1 MKHNK
6 IFAFLLAGVLSL
18 GIVGCGSAGS
28 SDSSTEQAASSASGD
43 LKPLRL
49 GSPGFDDYPL
59 LKTASL
65 PMTRAIWKKN
75 STPWAIRW
83 IW

>member
-28 SDSSTEQAASSASGD
+28 SDSSTEQAASSASG
-43 LKPLRL
+43 
-49 GSPGFDDYPL
+49 
-59 LKTASL
+59 
-65 PMTRAIWKKN
+65 I
-75 STPWAIRW
+75 
-83 IW
+83 

>member
-28 SDSSTEQAASSASGD
+28 SDSSRAGCIF
-43 LKPLRL
+43 
-49 GSPGFDDYPL
+49 GF
-59 LKTASL
+59 
-65 PMTRAIWKKN
+65 W
-75 STPWAIRW
+75 
-83 IW
+83 

>member
-28 SDSSTEQAASSASGD
+28 SDSSSTEQAASSASGD

-49 GSPGFDDYPL
+49 GCPGFDD
-59 LKTASL
+59 
-65 PMTRAIWKKN
+65 
-75 STPWAIRW
+75 
-83 IW
+83 

>member
-18 GIVGCGSAGS
+18 GIVGCGSDALVL
-28 SDSSTEQAASSASGD
+28 TTI
-43 LKPLRL
+43 R
-49 GSPGFDDYPL
+49 FW
-59 LKTASL
+59 KTASL
-65 PMTRAIWKKN
+65 PTTRAIWKKN
-75 STPWAIRW
+75 LMPQAIRW